1 MDKLEKYITGNRD
14 AFDDKQ
20 PSDLLWSK
28 IDEKLNV
35 STRSNN
41 YGWIWKAAAVL
52 LLGVS
57 SVLMYQKSKLQDKV
71 NQTAETTLEETIIM
85 DTDFEETEVYYTAM
99 IEEKKME
106 IASFQVDDPELK
118 AEFEADLEELD
129 VLYLEL
135 KEELFETSNEK
146 VMEALID
153 NLRLRINIL
162 NRQLDILEK
171 IKNYQNEDAPKLPS
185 A

>member
-1 MDKLEKYITGNRD
+1 MDKLEKYITSNRESL
-14 AFDDKQ
+14 DDKQ
-20 PSDLLWSK
+20 PSDLLWSR
-28 IDEKLNV
+28 IDEKLNPPG
-35 STRSNN
+35 RSNN
-41 YGWIWKAAAVL
+41 YGWIWKAAAVV

-57 SVLMYQKSKLQDKV
+57 TLLMYQKSKLQEKV
-71 NQTAETTLEETIIM
+71 DLTAENTAEETILI

-118 AEFEADLEELD
+118 AAFVADLQELD
-129 VLYLEL
+129 LLYLEL

-146 VMEALID
+146 VVEALID
-153 NLRLRINIL
+153 NLRLRIDIL
-162 NRQLDILEK
+162 NRQLDILDK
-171 IKNYQNEDAPKLPS
+171 IKNYQNEDAPQIPS

>member
-1 MDKLEKYITGNRD
+1 MDKLEKYITSNRE
-14 AFDDKQ
+14 AFDEKQ
-20 PSDLLWSK
+20 PSDLLWSR
-28 IDEKLNV
+28 IDEKLNTP
-35 STRSNN
+35 TRSNN
-41 YGWIWKAAAVL
+41 YAWIWKAAAVL

-57 SVLMYQKSKLQDKV
+57 SVLMYQKLQLQKQV
-71 NQTAETTLEETIIM
+71 NLTAENTAEETITM

-118 AEFEADLEELD
+118 AEFEADLQELD
-129 VLYLEL
+129 NLYLDL

-146 VMEALID
+146 VMEALIE
-153 NLRLRINIL
+153 NLRVRIEIL